1 MYDLSQLTITINFC
15 STSLPMTITRWVR
28 STINLFALST
38 LPKRWAV
45 DKSWQQSNFFVN
57 AENQTW
63 GRLVRS
69 KNYRCVFTYP
79 LNCNQRWVQL
89 FSMFSRLIW
98 VIFVN
103 MRHPQMRQRA
113 RPCFEDKLEML
124 EEHLG
129 KRNIWNSSSGT
140 TTTPQTTTSST
151 TTTTS

>member
-1 MYDLSQLTITINFC
+1 MYDQSQLTITIDFC

-38 LPKRWAV
+38 LPKRCAV
-45 DKSWQQSNFFVN
+45 KKSPQQSNFFVN
-57 AENQTW
+57 AENRTR
-63 GRLVRS
+63 GRWVRS
-69 KNYRCVFTYP
+69 KNYRCMFTYP
-79 LNCNQRWVQL
+79 LNWNQRRVQL
-89 FSMFSRLIW
+89 FSMFSRPIW

-103 MRHPQMRQRA
+103 MRHPQVRRRA
-113 RPCFEDKLEML
+113 RPRFEDKLEML

-129 KRNIWNSSSGT
+129 KRNTWNSSSGT